1 MLPKP
6 SRTQVGIVAERPFL
20 ASARRLASS
29 TLVLAVALAADA
41 PKGPADAPA
50 AGASDQAPKREA
62 DRVALSNA
70 EGGTVARTTLKP
82 DLSAKS
88 SASASAAAV
97 PVAEPPIARALRT
110 MQECKERFDKVKDY
124 SCTFYKRERI
134 GGKLGSL
141 HVMHM
146 KVRNEPKSVYLKFQQ
161 PNRGREAIYVE
172 GRNNGNVLAHDV
184 GLTKFLAGTMELEP
198 RSARAMQDCRHPITE
213 AGIGSLIRTVIDRWT
228 SELKKSES
236 VVLFDADMRIG
247 PAKCLMIEAIHP
259 DRSPDYVFHKVR
271 LFINTDLGFPVRFE
285 GYDWP
290 KEEGGEAELMEEYAY
305 DDLKLNVGLGDYD
318 FDVSNTLY
326 SFGRF

>member
-6 SRTQVGIVAERPFL
+6 SRTQVGLVAERPFL

-29 TLVLAVALAADA
+29 TLLLAVALAADA
-41 PKGPADAPA
+41 PKGPADAPK
-50 AGASDQAPKREA
+50 GASDQPQAPAREA

-70 EGGTVARTTLKP
+70 EGGTVARTALKP

-88 SASASAAAV
+88 TASAAAV
-97 PVAEPPIARALRT
+97 PVPELPIARALRT
-110 MQECKERFDKVKDY
+110 MQECKVRFDKVKDY

-213 AGIGSLIRTVIDRWT
+213 AGIASLIRTVINRWT
-228 SELKKSES
+228 AELKKAES